1 MYILKNSLISIAR
14 NKGRNILIGII
25 ILVIACASTVTLAIR
40 NTANNLV
47 KDYEESHDITGT
59 ISFDR
64 GQLSNNFKGGEDAQ
78 KSNIEA
84 FNNIESITLDD
95 VKNYGDSEYLKG
107 YYYLYATSLNSDTLT
122 KATDSFE
129 YEVEDRETTT
139 ISTSTTTGG
148 NGNGIGRG
156 PGGGEDRHTIT
167 NNNTTTIITKS
178 KEKFESSKN
187 LTGDFELD
195 GYSSY
200 DAMTEF
206 VNGTYQITDGEI
218 ISDFES
224 QECVIS
230 SELATLNEITVG
242 QTITLKNPNT
252 EATYEFVVK
261 GIYKDNSDSNDSSS
275 MYSKSANK
283 IITGSKVIENL
294 VVDDSTLV
302 TTITPTFILK
312 DKDSVEKFTT
322 EIKEKGLSEYYTLNT
337 NVEEL
342 ESATKSIENV
352 KTFATTFLLIMLAI
366 SAVVLFVINMINI
379 RERKYEIG
387 VFRTIGVSK
396 FKLTLQFAL
405 EILIVSVVML
415 GIGAVCGSFLAK
427 PVGNMLLENEI
438 QSVQEETE
446 QISNNFG
453 KGGPM
458 DMNFGGTV
466 NVQTIDTINAV
477 VDITVVA
484 QLLGIGL
491 ALMLVSSL
499 ASMISIQR
507 FSPLTILNYEFEQGK
522 MYAIKGKS
530 GSGKTTLLSLITG
543 LEKCTDGKVLYDG
556 KDLKKMN
563 LDTYR
568 NTDIGIVFQSY
579 NLLPS
584 LTAIENIILSMDIS
598 KVKVN
603 NKKEKA
609 LSLMKSVGL
618 SENQA
623 KRKILKLSG
632 GEQQRIAIARS
643 LSYNPKIIIA
653 DEPTGNL
660 DKDTENDILNIFEHL
675 AKDENKCII
684 IVTHSQNV
692 CDRADIVYELKK

>member
-1 MYILKNSLISIAR
+1 
-14 NKGRNILIGII
+14 
-25 ILVIACASTVTLAIR
+25 
-40 NTANNLV
+40 
-47 KDYEESHDITGT
+47 
-59 ISFDR
+59 
-64 GQLSNNFKGGEDAQ
+64 
-78 KSNIEA
+78 
-84 FNNIESITLDD
+84 
-95 VKNYGDSEYLKG
+95 
-107 YYYLYATSLNSDTLT
+107 
-122 KATDSFE
+122 
-129 YEVEDRETTT
+129 
-139 ISTSTTTGG
+139 
-148 NGNGIGRG
+148 
-156 PGGGEDRHTIT
+156 
-167 NNNTTTIITKS
+167 
-178 KEKFESSKN
+178 
-187 LTGDFELD
+187 
-195 GYSSY
+195 
-200 DAMTEF
+200 MTEF
-206 VNGTYQITDGEI
+206 VNETYQITDGEI

-453 KGGPM
+453 KGGSM

-507 FSPLTILNYEFEQGK
+507 FSPLTIL
-522 MYAIKGKS
+522 
-530 GSGKTTLLSLITG
+530 
-543 LEKCTDGKVLYDG
+543 
-556 KDLKKMN
+556 
-563 LDTYR
+563 
-568 NTDIGIVFQSY
+568 
-579 NLLPS
+579 
-584 LTAIENIILSMDIS
+584 
-598 KVKVN
+598 
-603 NKKEKA
+603 KE
-609 LSLMKSVGL
+609 
-618 SENQA
+618 
-623 KRKILKLSG
+623 
-632 GEQQRIAIARS
+632 RS
-643 LSYNPKIIIA
+643 
-653 DEPTGNL
+653 
-660 DKDTENDILNIFEHL
+660 
-675 AKDENKCII
+675 
-684 IVTHSQNV
+684 
-692 CDRADIVYELKK
+692 